1 MAERLT
7 VDPAATAFTVN
18 APRALNEKPTPAAE
32 RAKVAEL
39 AQEFEAMLMLQMVRQ
54 MRQSLLDEQE
64 EPEGFGGSTM
74 RDTFDTEFSRY
85 LAQSG
90 GIGFGDFMTRSLD
103 ERAATVAPAADVTSL
118 ATAVSS
124 VHPRPESSR
133 DGAHHELL
141 DGHHPGMVL
150 DVSASRVAIGR
161 SADNTD
167 APASVELPLASGVS
181 SGFGWRSD
189 PFTGESRFHRGVD
202 LRAAYG
208 TDVPAAAGGTVV
220 FAGERG
226 TYGTLVVM
234 RHASGVE
241 TRYAHLSALAVKE
254 GDVVQAGTAV
264 GRVGSTGRSA
274 APHLHFEVLV
284 NGERV
289 DPAHWA
295 GRVGRGPLKS
305 DDGAVD

>member
-1 MAERLT
+1 MADS
-7 VDPAATAFTVN
+7 VIADPRTSGFAVN
-18 APRALNEKPTPAAE
+18 APTPLHGTPAPATE

-39 AQEFEAMLMLQMVRQ
+39 AKEFEAMLMLQMVKQ

-64 EPEGFGGSTM
+64 SEGPGFGATTM
-74 RDTFDTEFSRY
+74 RETFDTEFSRY

-90 GIGFGDFMTRSLD
+90 GVGFGSFMTRTLD
-103 ERAATVAPAADVTSL
+103 DRAAAEASAPGSRTDVTSL
-118 ATAVSS
+118 AGALPSMQPLS
-124 VHPRPESSR
+124 MSSR
-133 DGAHHELL
+133 DGRRPAIVGL
-141 DGHHPGMVL
+141 PT
-150 DVSASRVAIGR
+150 VSSLAIGR

-167 APASVELPLASGVS
+167 APASVELPLTTGVS
-181 SGFGWRSD
+181 SPFGWRSD
-189 PFTGESRFHRGVD
+189 PFTGESKFHRGVD

-208 TDVPAAAGGTVV
+208 TEVPAAAAGTVV

-234 RHASGVE
+234 RHANGVE
-241 TRYAHLSALAVKE
+241 TRYAHLSALEVKE
-254 GDVVQAGTAV
+254 GDVVEAGTAV
-264 GRVGSTGRSA
+264 GRVGSSGRSA

-289 DPAHWA
+289 DPAEWT

-305 DDGAVD
+305 DDWAVD

>member
-1 MAERLT
+1 MAERVT
-7 VDPAATAFTVN
+7 VDTGAPAFTVN
-18 APRALNEKPTPAAE
+18 APRTLGEKPSPAAE

-54 MRQSLLDEQE
+54 MRQSLLDEKE

-90 GIGFGDFMTRSLD
+90 GVGFGTFMTRSLD
-103 ERAATVAPAADVTSL
+103 ERASAASVAPAADVTSL
-118 ATAVSS
+118 ATAVTS
-124 VHPRPESSR
+124 VHSVAERPRGPFDPGVVPPPGASS
-133 DGAHHELL
+133 L
-141 DGHHPGMVL
+141 
-150 DVSASRVAIGR
+150 AIGR

-167 APASVELPLASGVS
+167 APASVELPLSNGVS
-181 SGFGWRSD
+181 SNFGWRSD

-208 TDVPAAAGGTVV
+208 TEVPAAAGGTVV

-226 TYGTLVVM
+226 TYGTLVVL
-234 RHASGVE
+234 RHPSGVE
-241 TRYAHLSALAVKE
+241 TRYAHLSSAAVAE
-254 GDVVQAGTAV
+254 GDVVAAGTSI
-264 GRVGSTGRSA
+264 GRVGSSGRSA